1 MSRPKPLAA
10 LAAVTAALAVAAPA
24 ASATASTSAATPTS
38 AVRTAHV
45 RLGDG
50 FAAGSFAC
58 QFLVGQLRFAA
69 ATGNT
74 AWVNYIGNV
83 LLYSGCGGAA
93 I

>member
-10 LAAVTAALAVAAPA
+10 LAAVAAALAVAAPA
-24 ASATASTSAATPTS
+24 ASASAATPTP
-38 AVRTAHV
+38 AVRTAHA
-45 RLGDG
+45 RLGGG
-50 FAAGSFAC
+50 FAPGSFTC
-58 QFLVGQLRFAA
+58 LLLVGQLRFAV

-74 AWVNYIGNV
+74 PWANFIANV

>member
-24 ASATASTSAATPTS
+24 ATASASAATPTP
-38 AVRTAHV
+38 AVRTAHA
-45 RLGDG
+45 RLGGG
-50 FAAGSFAC
+50 FAPGSFTC
-58 QFLVGQLRFAA
+58 LFLVGQLRFAV

-74 AWVNYIGNV
+74 PYANFIANV